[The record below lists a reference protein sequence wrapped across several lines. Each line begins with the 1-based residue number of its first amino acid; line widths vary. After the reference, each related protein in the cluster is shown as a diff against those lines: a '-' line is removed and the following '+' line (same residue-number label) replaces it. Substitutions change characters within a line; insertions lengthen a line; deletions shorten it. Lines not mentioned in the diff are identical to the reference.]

1 MILHLISSL
10 SRGGRERQLANIVS
24 NTNQDKYPSRIV
36 YFNDRK
42 NSYFEEYKL
51 QDISIKVKSASYLT
65 RLIELN
71 RILTNN
77 SPDLVYAW
85 GNIESSFAI
94 ILAAFHKYKFI
105 NGSIRHG
112 IRSKKLSHFLRTLVL
127 KISRNIVANSYAGL
141 KANNLKKGKVLYN
154 GIDER
159 FIGVYEP
166 ELRNK
171 KRIELLG
178 IEQHEI
184 IVISVAN
191 LIPYKDYYSVLKML
205 KQIKEENYAF
215 KYLILGDGPM
225 RTDILRTINEYNL
238 TENVSIIGHVENVS
252 DYLKIADIFIHSSKG
267 EGCSNA
273 ILEAMAAGLPI
284 IASDTGG
291 TSEIVTKDNGF
302 LFEYK
307 NHIQLA
313 NYFKDLLSDKN
324 KARQMGT
331 HSLRIIKA
339 RYTIEAMMK
348 NYYCIIN
355 DAI

>member
-10 SRGGRERQLANIVS
+10 SRGGRERQLANILA
-24 NTNQDKYPSRIV
+24 NTNQAKYPSRII
-36 YFNDRK
+36 YFNEGK
-42 NSYFEEYKL
+42 KSYFEEYKL
-51 QDISIKVKSASYLT
+51 QDISIKVKSKSYLT

-71 RILTNN
+71 RLLTINP
-77 SPDLVYAW
+77 PDIVFSW
-85 GNIESSFAI
+85 GNLESSFVL
-94 ILAAFHKYKFI
+94 ILKLNHGYKFI

-112 IRSKKLSHFLRTLVL
+112 IRSKKLSHILRTLVL
-127 KISRNIVANSYAGL
+127 KVSRNIVANSYAGL
-141 KANNLKKGKVLYN
+141 RANNLKKGKVLYN

-159 FIGVYEP
+159 FIGVFEP
-166 ELRNK
+166 ELRYK

-178 IEQHEI
+178 IEQHGNI
-184 IVISVAN
+184 LISVAN
-191 LIPYKDYYSVLKML
+191 LVPYKDYFSVLKML
-205 KQIKEENYAF
+205 KRIKEENYAF

-225 RTDILRTINEYNL
+225 RNEILTKIKEFGL
-238 TENVSIIGHVENVS
+238 TENVIIIGHVENVS
-252 DYLKIADIFIHSSKG
+252 DYLKIVDIFIHSSKG

-291 TSEIVTKDNGF
+291 TSEIVTKENGF

-307 NHIQLA
+307 NQAQLTHCI
-313 NYFKDLLSDKN
+313 KDLLTDNN
-324 KARQMGT
+324 KARNMGS
-331 HSLRIIKA
+331 HSLRIIKE
-339 RYTIEAMMK
+339 RFTIEAMMK